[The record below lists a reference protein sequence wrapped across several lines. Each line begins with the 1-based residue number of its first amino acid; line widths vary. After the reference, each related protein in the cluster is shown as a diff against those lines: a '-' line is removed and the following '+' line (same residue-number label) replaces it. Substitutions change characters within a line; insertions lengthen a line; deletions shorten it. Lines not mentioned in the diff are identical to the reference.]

1 MRFIFCCFML
11 MWMYNLYYS
20 FISQIQNRN
29 ILSYMIL
36 QKLTANQSN
45 PFKYLISQIISKC
58 NFQLHAYFTH
68 EQKNYFYMNTF
79 QLKVSVN
86 VNFQKDFLKIND
98 MISQKSTA
106 DQTYLFKYLI
116 SYLSVSILGAKELIY
131 STIIFIISLVFHTF
145 HH

>member
-1 MRFIFCCFML
+1 MIFIFCCFML
-11 MWMYNLYYS
+11 MWIYNLYCS
-20 FISQIQNRN
+20 FISLIQNIN
-29 ILSYMIL
+29 ILSYVIL
-36 QKLTANQSN
+36 QKLTAYQSN
-45 PFKYLISQIISKC
+45 LFKYLLSQIISKC
-58 NFQLHAYFTH
+58 NFPLHAYFPH

-79 QLKVSVN
+79 QLKASLN